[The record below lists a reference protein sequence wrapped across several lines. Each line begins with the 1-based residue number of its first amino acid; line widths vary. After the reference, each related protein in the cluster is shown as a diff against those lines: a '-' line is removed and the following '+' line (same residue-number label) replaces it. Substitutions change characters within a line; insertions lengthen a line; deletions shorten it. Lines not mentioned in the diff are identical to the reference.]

1 MRGLFAIILYIIV
14 TLSYLHG
21 LYLSVHEGFWSFVFA
36 MLIFPWAVTKGFVGF
51 F

>member
-1 MRGLFAIILYIIV
+1 MQGLFAIILYITLI
-14 TLSYLHG
+14 LSYLHG

-36 MLIFPWAVTKGFVGF
+36 VIIFPWAVIKGFVGF